1 MDFRAIER
9 ELEATKKG
17 LSTIT
22 QLSLETENATDDLI
36 GKMTRLS
43 GISSKGG
50 IIRSIVT
57 RGLVAFPTGY
67 RIAQQASSA
76 LLIFRYLD
84 QNRKERLKEEKE
96 FNEIIGRRETILRKV
111 QQLDKENLSFQEREA
126 LLTDASVKNK
136 IKLLGV
142 EGSIRQARQD
152 LMKSSEKV
160 RRTGRLAMRGQA
172 ARFMQNPDGET
183 RSFSDFGIKKGT
195 AEESLDIVQAKMQEK
210 EILSFNDRIK
220 GMGWEIDKALL
231 GASKLKGEIEGNDR
245 MMKSVN
251 NLQKEIEKLE
261 KVKRSDV
268 GTGEYV
274 AIMNDMKRITKMLDE
289 GDLLKLT
296 GGGSLDSLR
305 QQAVAL
311 KLSTDQMN
319 ELEGL
324 FSQMMGMQDDAER
337 ERTKKIG
344 QLTAEKKGK
353 ERSLMGSET
362 LRDKRKERDLALSI
376 IERLETQQKALT
388 DEQVF
393 LIKELQETVK
403 GINEEFGTEGKPV
416 IKMNEGYR
424 GEHNYGPPISEKM
437 MTERLKK
444 DAEQGG
450 DLITGVSQLG
460 FFEKLKLKAGK
471 RRDKAGKNL
480 FRLVA
485 LINKKF
491 SATYFK
497 LMLRVAGMALSVFGF
512 FIGSMFMIAGLVYL
526 LHVSGFFTNTLKFFD
541 KFQKVIPVAEIFLEG
556 VFDFFGGLFD
566 IVSGLFGIL
575 IALFTGDSEGLMDS
589 LKKIGEG
596 ILFKLLPGIGKLFLS
611 IGMTLV
617 GLVISSIA
625 GIIGDVMGSAS
636 SVGGKIGGFVGMAGG
651 TIMGAK
657 TGAALGSM
665 FGPAGTIIGGLAG
678 AALGSQAGGHLG
690 VMLGDGVAKMFSGDD
705 ATGIAGMFADGGTT
719 SRTGTYLVGEKG
731 PELVSLPG
739 NTRVYNNTDTSR
751 MMSPTINI
759 NVTGRVG
766 ATETELNDIARKIGQ
781 KINTQMNRYNSSGLR
796 G

>member
-9 ELEATKKG
+9 ELEATKQG

-36 GKMTRLS
+36 ARMTKFS

-76 LLIFRYLD
+76 LLLFRYLD

-142 EGSIRQARQD
+142 EGAIRQARQD
-152 LMKSSEKV
+152 LMKSSKKV

-183 RSFSDFGIKKGT
+183 RSFGTFGIKRGT

-220 GMGWEIDKALL
+220 GMGGEINKALL
-231 GASKLKGEIEGNDR
+231 GASKLKDEIEGNDR

-251 NLQKEIEKLE
+251 KLQKEIEKIE
-261 KVKRSDV
+261 KTKRSDV
-268 GTGEYV
+268 GTDEFR
-274 AIMNDMKRITKMLDE
+274 AIVRDMQRITKILDE
-289 GDLLKLT
+289 GDLLKLVE
-296 GGGSLDSLR
+296 GGSLDSLM
-305 QQAVAL
+305 QQAIGL
-311 KLSTDQMN
+311 KMATDQTE
-319 ELEGL
+319 ELESL
-324 FSQMMGMQDDAER
+324 FNQAMGMQDDAER
-337 ERTKKIG
+337 ERTTKRRR
-344 QLTAEKKGK
+344 LMAEKKGM

-362 LRDKRKERDLALSI
+362 LREKRKERDLALSI

-403 GINEEFGTEGKPV
+403 GINEEFGTPDKPV
-416 IKMNEGYR
+416 LKLGNALTNRRVRR
-424 GEHNYGPPISEKM
+424 GMSQ
-437 MTERLKK
+437 TDALKK
-444 DAEQGG
+444 DAEQGQ

-460 FFEKLKLKAGK
+460 FFEKLKMKAGK
-471 RRDKAGKNL
+471 KRDRARKNL
-480 FRLVA
+480 FRLVV
-485 LINKKF
+485 LLNKKF
-491 SATYFK
+491 HPTYLK
-497 LMLRVAGMALSVFGF
+497 LMLRVAGMALSVLGF

-526 LHVSGFFTNTLKFFD
+526 LHVSGFFKKTLKGFNKIREF
-541 KFQKVIPVAEIFLEG
+541 IPVFEIFLEG

-566 IVSGLFGIL
+566 IVVGLFGVL
-575 IALFTGDSEGLMDS
+575 IALFTGDSGGLMDS
-589 LKKIGEG
+589 LTNIGEG
-596 ILFKLLPGIGKLFLS
+596 LWYRLLPGLVKIIFSVSISLLGMLISALAGLLGVAFESVTTMTSSLGGAAGGIGGALAGAKLGAMAGS
-611 IGMTLV
+611 AGGPV
-617 GLVISSIA
+617 GTIA
-625 GIIGDVMGSAS
+625 GGIIGGVIGS
-636 SVGGKIGGFVGMAGG
+636 SVGGH
-651 TIMGAK
+651 
-657 TGAALGSM
+657 
-665 FGPAGTIIGGLAG
+665 FGEVIQGKLSG
-678 AALGSQAGGHLG
+678 
-690 VMLGDGVAKMFSGDD
+690 KM
-705 ATGIAGMFADGGTT
+705 ADGGTT

-739 NTRVYNNTDTSR
+739 NTRVFNNTDTSR